1 MGQSVGVL
9 VSGCVDEAIEVECE
23 GFVDFA
29 GGSDQHVASILTCT
43 APAGHGVGSAL
54 TVDVVVAGFG
64 PIGGPFPCA
73 RTPVMMASD
82 APSALVG
89 GDLEER
95 WQSGRMRRIANPVSR
110 N

>member
-1 MGQSVGVL
+1 MSQSLGVL

-29 GGSDQHVASILTCT
+29 GGSDQHVAVILTCT
-43 APAGHGVGSAL
+43 APAGRGVGAAL
-54 TVDVVVAGFG
+54 AVAGFG
-64 PIGGPFPCA
+64 PIGGPFPSA